1 MNAKAY
7 LKQIKELDIKINN
20 KIVEKESLYTMAT
33 KVTPTLSEDKVSGNF
48 NATDKVGNIVAKIVD
63 IEREIN
69 AAIDEYFTVK
79 NTIIRQIEQLQDER
93 YYNLLHKRYVQY
105 KDFSIIADEMGYE
118 YRVIINLHGD
128 ALKSFYKKF
137 LKNKT
142 DDVK

>member
-20 KIVEKESLYTMAT
+20 KIAEKEALYTMAT

-63 IEREIN
+63 IEKEIN
-69 AAIDEYFTVK
+69 AAIDEYFTLK
-79 NTIIRQIEQLQDER
+79 NKIIRQIESLKDER

-105 KDFSIIADEMGYE
+105 KDFSIIADEMRYD
-118 YRVIINLHGD
+118 YQTCVNMHGR
-128 ALKSFYKKF
+128 ALKAFQKIM
-137 LKNKT
+137 
-142 DDVK
+142 